1 MPLSSTSS
9 CRRTRLIHVSVPQTG
24 LQSHAIKH
32 YEAVL
37 DMISRDDQMPV
48 EDETRLES
56 NLSKAAAYNLVT
68 LYSMSGVPELARAV
82 AETWL
87 SA

>member
-1 MPLSSTSS
+1 
-9 CRRTRLIHVSVPQTG
+9 
-24 LQSHAIKH
+24 
-32 YEAVL
+32 
-37 DMISRDDQMPV
+37 MISRDDQMPV